1 VFDDDA
7 KLINKMAPHLQ
18 RVLIVDPHPASAR
31 MLADLMRTLV
41 RSQVLIAPDGRR
53 GLEATHQIDAQIVF
67 VEMSGP
73 HTDGI
78 DFAKRLR
85 RGDSPCRQAPL
96 VMMTAEATAQ
106 GILAARDAGVSEF
119 LRKPFTT
126 KDLLR
131 RLEAVTLRPR
141 DWIEAVAYIG
151 PDRRRFNSGD
161 YSGPRKR
168 RTDAK
173 ESSDSARI
181 SQALKILKSAVGAIV
196 TDPTQALRAMLAQAT
211 DLQKAAVSVGDP
223 KLGAATADLQRYLT
237 AVVDKKAAF
246 TRDEAVARVAPL
258 LAFMP
263 PETAKPAAR
272 TAAA

>member
-1 VFDDDA
+1 VFEDDA
-7 KLINKMAPHLQ
+7 KIIKKMTPHLQ

-41 RSQVLIAPDGRR
+41 RSQVVMVGDGRR
-53 GLEATHQIDAQIVF
+53 GLEETHQFDAQIVF
-67 VEMSGP
+67 VELSGP
-73 HTDGI
+73 NTDGV
-78 DFAKRLR
+78 DFARRFR
-85 RGDSPCRQAPL
+85 RGDAPCRQAPL
-96 VMMTAEATAQ
+96 VMMTAEAKAQ
-106 GILAARDAGVSEF
+106 SIIAARDAGTSEF

-161 YSGPRKR
+161 YSGPLKR

-173 ESSDSARI
+173 DSNATRI
-181 SQALKILKSAVGAIV
+181 AQALKILKSAVSAIP

-211 DLQKAAVSVGDP
+211 DLQKAAKATDNA
-223 KLGAATADLQRYLT
+223 KLSAGSEALQAYLT

-246 TRDEAVARVAPL
+246 TLEEAAKRVAPL
-258 LAFMP
+258 LVFLPAEAP
-263 PETAKPAAR
+263 RPAAKPAA
-272 TAAA
+272 A